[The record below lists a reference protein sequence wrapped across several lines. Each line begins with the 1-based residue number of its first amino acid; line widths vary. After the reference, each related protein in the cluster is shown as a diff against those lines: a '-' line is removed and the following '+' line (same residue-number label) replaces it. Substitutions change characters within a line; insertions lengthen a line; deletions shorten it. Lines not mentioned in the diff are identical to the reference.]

1 MLDGRRHCTDN
12 HTFLGSGISEPVW
25 NAAFEKVGFSRPQ
38 HTRFPAYCQ
47 LNSSAHHHST
57 FVARVPIGFNCR
69 AGTDLV
75 MFIKQ
80 LQGLSL
86 EIYSHL
92 LEGNSISSHFD
103 KLILTVKWLIQKHL
117 VFGKKLRKSNRKYI
131 ENFPEGANRRA
142 GIVAFRLGN
151 GAMCKP
157 GFLGQL
163 TLRIAKEFSQLPYS
177 GSYVKSI
184 YSGLIS

>member
-1 MLDGRRHCTDN
+1 MLDGRCHRTDN
-12 HTFLGSGISEPVW
+12 HTFLGSGVSEPVW
-25 NAAFEKVGFSRPQ
+25 NAAFEKIGFSRPE
-38 HTRFPAYCQ
+38 HPRFPAYRQ
-47 LNSSAHHHST
+47 FNSSTHHNPT
-57 FVARVPIGFNCR
+57 FVPRMPIGFNRR

-80 LQGLSL
+80 LQGFAL

-92 LEGNSISSHFD
+92 LEGNAISSHFD
-103 KLILTVKWLIQKHL
+103 ELILTVKRLIKEHL

-131 ENFPEGANRRA
+131 ENFAEGANRRT
-142 GIVAFRLGN
+142 GIVALRLGN
-151 GAMCKP
+151 GAVCQS

-163 TLRIAKEFSQLPYS
+163 TLRIAKEFSQLPDS

-184 YSGLIS
+184 NSGLIA